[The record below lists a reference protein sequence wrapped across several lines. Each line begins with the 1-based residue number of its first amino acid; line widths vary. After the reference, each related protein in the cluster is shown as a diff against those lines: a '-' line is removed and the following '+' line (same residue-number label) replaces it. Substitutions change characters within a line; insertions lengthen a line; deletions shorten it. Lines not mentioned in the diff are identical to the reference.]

1 MEIAMELAQQVR
13 LAPTKLDVPGHD
25 MSIILGYAA
34 LAMLMLA
41 AIYFA
46 GGGPGMGPADFANLT
61 VFP

>member
-1 MEIAMELAQQVR
+1 MELAQQVR
-13 LAPTKLDVPGHD
+13 LAPAQSEVRSHD

-34 LAMLMLA
+34 LAILMVV

-46 GGGPGMGPADFANLT
+46 GTGPGTAPADFANMT